1 MVKNRIYMRVP
12 GGAWIDSYERYGITL
27 EETSMSK
34 LMTPAPN
41 KEAVENKSD
50 LQHGKRIIRDSSA
63 VKKDERNVS
72 LILNMSASS
81 KESFLTRYGM
91 FCTEILDNGYI
102 DIRVSYLSDVIYR
115 MTYLDCTQ
123 FMEFEMGIGKYTL
136 SLNEPD
142 PTNRGAVDK
151 WDSE

>member
-1 MVKNRIYMRVP
+1 MVSNKLYLRIP
-12 GGAWIDSYERYGITL
+12 GGEWIDSYANYGITL

-41 KEAVENKSD
+41 KESVENKSD
-50 LQHGKRIIRDSSA
+50 LQHGKRLIRNSSG
-63 VKKDERNVS
+63 VMKDERNVS
-72 LILNMSASS
+72 LILNFSASS
-81 KESFLTRYGM
+81 KEQFLTMYGR
-91 FCTEILDNGYI
+91 FCSEILDNGFI
-102 DIRVSYLSDVIYR
+102 DMKCDYQPNVIYR

-123 FMEFEMGIGKYTL
+123 FREFEMGIGKYTL

-142 PTNRGAVDK
+142 PTNRGTTDK